1 MESET
6 TRLEFFSDAVFAIAI
21 TLLVLEIKIPRPEDS
36 LVPMLLRQWP
46 SYAAFLLSF
55 VCIGVMWI
63 NHHRLFML
71 IKRANDT
78 LRLLNLLL
86 LLGVSAVPFPTAV
99 LAEHLRGP
107 DQQIAAL
114 IYNATFVFIAVA
126 FRGLWRYAK
135 THQLLHE
142 NAAVPVIFNVFNRY
156 GVAPLL
162 YFTCFIIAWFD
173 ARASVIANAA
183 VTVLFAI
190 APALMQGRTQAS
202 SP

>member
-6 TRLEFFSDAVFAIAI
+6 TRIEFFSDAVFAIAI
-21 TLLVLEIKIPRPEDS
+21 TLLVLELKIPKPEEP
-36 LVPMLLRQWP
+36 LVPILFRQWP

-71 IKRANDT
+71 IKRADDT

-107 DQQIAAL
+107 DRRIAAL

-126 FRGLWRYAK
+126 FRGLWRYAT

-162 YFTCFIIAWFD
+162 YFFCFIIAWFD

-183 VTVLFAI
+183 VAVLFAV
-190 APALMQGRTQAS
+190 APALMQGRTQS
-202 SP
+202 SNP

>member
-55 VCIGVMWI
+55 ACIGIMWI

-78 LRLLNLLL
+78 LRLLNLFL

-107 DQQIAAL
+107 DRQIAAL

-126 FRGLWRYAK
+126 FRALWRYAV
-135 THQLLHE
+135 THRLLHE
-142 NAAVPVIFNVFNRY
+142 NAAVPAIFSIFNRY
-156 GVAPLL
+156 AVAPLL
-162 YFTCFIIAWFD
+162 YSLCFIIAWFD

-190 APALMQGRTQAS
+190 APALMQGRTQS
-202 SP
+202 SNF

>member
-21 TLLVLEIKIPRPEDS
+21 TLLVLDIKIPAREERLIPA
-36 LVPMLLRQWP
+36 LIHQWP

-55 VCIGVMWI
+55 ACIGVMWI

-71 IKRANDT
+71 IRRANDT
-78 LRLLNLLL
+78 LRLLNLIL

-99 LAEHLRGP
+99 LSEHLRGP
-107 DQQIAAL
+107 DQRLAAL
-114 IYNATFVFIAVA
+114 LYNATFVFIAVA
-126 FRGLWRYAK
+126 FSVLWRYAR

-142 NAAVPVIFNVFNRY
+142 DASVPAYFNTFNRHAV
-156 GVAPLL
+156 GPIS

-173 ARASVIANAA
+173 ARASVIANAI
-183 VTVLFAI
+183 LAI
-190 APALMQGRTQAS
+190 FFGLAPALMRRRRRS
-202 SP
+202 SQP